1 MVLSKGS
8 VKVDWDSLLESIL
21 ANSTGGN
28 MLPDAGRFEYFLRHK
43 GSLTVTPGLV
53 ERFGPEIL
61 IVSYLKLNG
70 EQIGKFTKF
79 YSDGQ
84 LSMLQYR
91 GIIPG
96 YHNGINVDGSR
107 EVTLQHYTRRNY
119 GTNGNH
125 NGVPFP

>member
-8 VKVDWDSLLESIL
+8 VKVDWHSLLESIL
-21 ANSTGGN
+21 AESTGGS

-43 GSLTVTPGLV
+43 GSLSVTPGLAK
-53 ERFGPEIL
+53 RFGSEIL
-61 IVSYLKLNG
+61 VVSHLKLDDA
-70 EQIGKFTKF
+70 QIGTFTKL
-79 YSDGQ
+79 YSDGW
-84 LSMLQYR
+84 LSKLQYR

-96 YHNGINVDGSR
+96 YRYGINVDGSM

-125 NGVPFP
+125 NGIPFP